1 MMNISML
8 LFQLFVW
15 AGLSSGFTSITTT
28 NRHVAAF
35 ASIRSNAGFAS
46 VSRLSQPLFMSSQW
60 EDDEEE
66 EDDNQSAKIAQKSF
80 DDAGDTLRS
89 EEDSERLN
97 EMGDYDANPAVR
109 VPSN

>member
-1 MMNISML
+1 MNISIL
-8 LFQLFVW
+8 LFQVFAWV
-15 AGLSSGFTSITTT
+15 GLSSGFTSIATT

-35 ASIRSNAGFAS
+35 TSSRGSVGFAS
-46 VSRLSQPLFMSSQW
+46 VSRMGQPLFMSSQW

-66 EDDNQSAKIAQKSF
+66 EDDNQSATIGQKSF